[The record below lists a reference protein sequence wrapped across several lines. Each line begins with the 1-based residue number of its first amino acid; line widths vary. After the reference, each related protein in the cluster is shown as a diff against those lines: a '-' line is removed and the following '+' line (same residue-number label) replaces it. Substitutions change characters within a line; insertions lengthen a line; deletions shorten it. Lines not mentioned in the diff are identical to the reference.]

1 MIERFNSVTHGT
13 CTLDGRHTDP
23 TTAAECPVLR
33 KRFRE
38 NQSSSADEPATHRTP
53 TTNRQEE

>member
-1 MIERFNSVTHGT
+1 MIDQFMSVTHGT
-13 CTLDGRHTDP
+13 CALDGRHTDP
-23 TTAAECPVLR
+23 TTAAECPVLQ

-38 NQSSSADEPATHRTP
+38 NHSSSADGLATSPTP

>member
-13 CTLDGRHTDP
+13 CTLDGQHTDP

-38 NQSSSADEPATHRTP
+38 NHSSSADGLATSP
-53 TTNRQEE
+53 NTNN